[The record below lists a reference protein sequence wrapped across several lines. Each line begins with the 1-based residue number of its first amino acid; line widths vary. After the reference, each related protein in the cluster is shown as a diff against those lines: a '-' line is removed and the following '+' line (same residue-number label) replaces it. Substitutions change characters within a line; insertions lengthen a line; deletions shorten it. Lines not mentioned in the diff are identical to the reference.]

1 MDGVD
6 GWVKQLTTCA
16 WNERDDVKK
25 GLIEEARSHANT
37 GMVVAHLESVKR
49 EVDDLEVRWE
59 LDEVIEMLA
68 PPEEPV
74 EEEEEEEK
82 PEEPK
87 ASDFDLVYDDPRGLL
102 LHRNKAGD
110 QWLLTQPDPYTG
122 QPSTVALPAAQVEQV
137 KAQLKGSPYWV
148 LGAGIS

>member
-6 GWVKQLTTCA
+6 GWVRKLTTCA
-16 WNERDDVKK
+16 WDEREDVKK
-25 GLIEEARSHANT
+25 GLLKEARSHANT
-37 GMVVAHLESVKR
+37 GMVVARLESVKR
-49 EVDDLEVRWE
+49 GVDDLEVRWE
-59 LDEVIEMLA
+59 LEEVIEMLT

-74 EEEEEEEK
+74 EEPEEEK
-82 PEEPK
+82 PEDPK

-102 LHRNKAGD
+102 LHRNKEGD

-122 QPSTVALPAAQVEQV
+122 QPSTVALPPEQLEQV
-137 KAQLKGSPYWV
+137 KTQLKGSPYWV